1 MRDSSFL
8 RFRYGLLLRL
18 SRLFNRSFLPPV
30 EALITLTN
38 RCNLRCTMCSFH
50 NSPMNIADELSTK
63 DVTSMITQMDALKI
77 NNVIL
82 SGGEPLTRDDLF
94 EIIQYASG
102 FGMNTTLLT
111 NGTIINEEIINKI
124 NSSGLK
130 SIWVSIDGLKGRHD
144 YIRGEGAFKKS
155 MYFIKTVL
163 ERCPNIS
170 LNIATIIMNCNLEDI
185 PQLLLL
191 WEKMKIKQV
200 SFQVVIPDNTDWN
213 NKERQ
218 GSLLV
223 PEHRFFMLDKVMD
236 EIIAFKK
243 RNDIISNNY
252 YFLEL
257 IKHYFKKDLHE
268 MKRKAHCYEGF
279 KRFSITAGGR
289 IWICGTEMKSSVVEK
304 GLSKCWNSPEVRKKR
319 RQMLECKQ
327 LCLQACSF
335 E

>member
-1 MRDSSFL
+1 
-8 RFRYGLLLRL
+8 
-18 SRLFNRSFLPPV
+18 
-30 EALITLTN
+30 
-38 RCNLRCTMCSFH
+38 
-50 NSPMNIADELSTK
+50 MNIADELSTK

-102 FGMNTTLLT
+102 FGINTILLT
-111 NGTIINEEIINKI
+111 NGTIINEEIVNKI

-130 SIWVSIDGLKGRHD
+130 SIWVSIDGLEGRHD

-163 ERCPNIS
+163 ERCPNVS

-200 SFQVVIPDNTDWN
+200 SFQAVIPDNTDWN
-213 NKERQ
+213 NKEKED
-218 GSLLV
+218 SLLI
-223 PEHRFFMLDKVMD
+223 PEHRFFVLDKVID
-236 EIIAFKK
+236 AIIAFKK

-257 IKHYFKKDLHE
+257 IKHYFKEDLHK

-279 KRFSITAGGR
+279 KRFTITAGGR
-289 IWICGTEMKSSVVEK
+289 IWICGTEMKSSVVKK
-304 GLSKCWNSPEVRKKR
+304 GLSKCWNSSEVRKKR
-319 RQMLECKQ
+319 KQMLKCRQ